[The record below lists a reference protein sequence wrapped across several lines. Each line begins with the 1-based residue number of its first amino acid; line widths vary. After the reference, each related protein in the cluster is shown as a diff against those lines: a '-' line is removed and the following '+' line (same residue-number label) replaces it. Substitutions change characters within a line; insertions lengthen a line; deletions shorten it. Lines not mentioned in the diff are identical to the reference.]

1 MLNRRSYLLLSVA
14 AVTPGALSRKLFAK
28 DDESSEVRFLSGTRP
43 LFTYRYSTDRPKP
56 YVHPLYAPDGTAVT
70 EDGPRDHVHH
80 RGLMLAWSGVDGID
94 FWGETNP
101 ARHGSLVHVKFEK
114 MSKSS
119 LTSLI
124 HWNAEGRLL
133 LVESRRISAPKQ
145 PPDLTVLDWE
155 STLMAPEK
163 VQLGTAG
170 HVYNGLGV
178 RVAESMDLGEVLNS
192 NGTNTIEKA
201 NGEPANWCVY
211 SGKLGAGTASIA
223 IFDHPTNPRHPTPY
237 FVMNDKFGY
246 LSAAPTFREDIF
258 LAKGQQIRFRWRV
271 VVWQGVKRREEVDQ
285 MYKAWEGGRA

>member
-1 MLNRRSYLLLSVA
+1 MLNRRSYLLLTA
-14 AVTPGALSRKLFAK
+14 AAAAPGALLPKLFANEEK
-28 DDESSEVRFLSGTRP
+28 SSEFRFLSGSRP

-56 YVHPLYAPDGTAVT
+56 YVHPLCAPDGTPVT
-70 EDGPRDHVHH
+70 EDGPHDHVHH

-101 ARHGSLVHVKFEK
+101 ARHGNLVHVKFEK
-114 MSKSS
+114 KSKNS

-124 HWNAEGRLL
+124 NWNAEGRLL
-133 LVESRRISAPKQ
+133 LVESRSISAPKQ
-145 PPDLTVLDWE
+145 PRNLTVLDWD
-155 STLMAPEK
+155 STLRAPEK

-170 HVYNGLGV
+170 HVYNGLGL

-192 NGTNTIEKA
+192 NGTTSIEKA

-211 SGKLGAGTASIA
+211 SGKLGAGTAGIA

-246 LSAAPTFREDIF
+246 MSAAPTFREDIF

-271 VVWQGVKRREEVDQ
+271 VVWQGAKTREEIDKL
-285 MYKAWEGGRA
+285 YRAWEGGRA